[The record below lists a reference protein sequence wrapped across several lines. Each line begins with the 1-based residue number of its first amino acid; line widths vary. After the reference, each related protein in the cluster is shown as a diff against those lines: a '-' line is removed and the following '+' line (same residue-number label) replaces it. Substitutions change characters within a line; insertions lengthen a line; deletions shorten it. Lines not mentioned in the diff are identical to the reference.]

1 MKKKRVVVFLIILFI
16 LIFQLRIFS
25 VSGQELGIVQL
36 REDGY
41 AYKVKEIDVFKVV
54 EYVDNVMNFN
64 NDIYCIKAGPGFGGT
79 ITEPTTRLT
88 YTFTYNL
95 KEKSNIPSN
104 YLSSLPSDTDITKQI
119 EVNGESIQVT
129 YTNYNA
135 VLWLLDN
142 IYLPKSENAT
152 QKREILLKNA
162 FAEKLND
169 TSLIPPFTLDQINL
183 TDSDLEVVQ
192 QLAIWHFTNA
202 GDSKYDMGESLPAI
216 QISEKNNTAN
226 YNGYDMD
233 SYRQDDAQTLYKYLI
248 NNAMINANKYGKEDV
263 RELPEPLNLV
273 KNELKLEYTDS
284 NVIVGPFKI
293 EKKSDLPYNLSTQV
307 LDQEGNLVENYSLL
321 KEDTTGNK
329 VNVESGKTIAD
340 LVGEN
345 FYISVP
351 KGNGVTGIK
360 LKINCGYYKTEALL
374 GVVEGDT
381 NQQPLVKLTDKL
393 ITYEQEDSID
403 YNFDLALRK
412 FITGLNGEETNARV
426 PQVTVDEVTGKI
438 TYNHTKDPVITQNG
452 DLVEYTIRIYNEGTV
467 SGYAES
473 IKDDIPEGLEFVEDN
488 ETNIEYGWVK
498 TGDSITTDYL
508 SKANSV
514 DNIIPAFDR
523 NTMQEPAYKDVK
535 VVFKV
540 IEPNTSNRTLI
551 NTAEINEDS
560 DENGEEIEDID
571 STPGNGIDGEDDIDK
586 EYVVLRYF
594 DLALRKFITG
604 VNEQKITNRVP
615 QVTVDGVTGQI
626 TYNHTKDPVIITNG
640 DLVEYTIRIY
650 NEGTTAGYAESIK
663 DDIPEGLEFVEDNE
677 TNKEYGWVKTGDI
690 ITTDYLSKAKNEGNI
705 ILAFDR
711 NTMQEPAYKDV
722 KVVFRVV
729 EPNTSDRVLINTAE
743 INDDCGKDG
752 EEIEDTDSVPG
763 NGIDGEDDID
773 KEYVVLRYFDL
784 ALRKFITG
792 LNGVSTDTRV
802 PQVTVDNAGKVT
814 YNHTKDP
821 VITTNGD
828 LVEYTIRV
836 YNEGSIAG
844 YAESI
849 KDDIPEG
856 LEFVEGNET
865 NIEYGWVKTGD
876 SITTDYLSKA
886 KNEDNIIPAFDRN
899 TMQEPAYKDVK
910 VVFKVIEPNT
920 SNRTLINT
928 AEINEDSDE
937 NGEEIEDIDS
947 TPGNGIDGEDDIDKE
962 YIVLRYF
969 DLALRKFITG
979 LNGVTTDTRVPQV
992 TVDGVT
998 GQITYNHTKDPVI
1011 TTNGDLVEYTI
1022 RVYNEGTTAGYAES
1036 IKDDIPE
1043 GLEFVEDNEINIE
1056 YGWVKTGDSI
1066 TTDYLSKAKNEGNI
1080 ILAFDRN
1087 TMQEPAYKDVKVV
1100 FRVVEPNTSD
1110 RVLINTAEIN
1120 DDCGKDGEEIE
1131 DTDSVPGNGEEGEDD
1146 IDKEYVVLR
1155 YFDLALR
1162 KFITGLNGEET
1173 NARVPQ
1179 VTVDGTGKITYNHT
1193 KDPVITTN
1201 GDLVEYTIRVY
1212 NEGSIAGYAESIKD
1226 DIPEGLEFV
1235 EENET
1240 NIEYG
1245 WVKTGESITTDY
1257 LSKAKNEDNIIPAFD
1272 RESMSEPA
1280 YKDVKVVFRVIEPNT
1295 SDRTL
1300 INTAE
1305 INEDSNEYDTPDI
1318 DSTPGNGIEGEDDI
1332 DKEYV
1337 VLRYFD
1343 LALRKFITGLNG
1355 VSTDT
1360 RVPQVT
1366 VDGTGKVTYNHT
1378 KDPVITTNG
1387 DLVEYTIRVYNEGSI
1402 AGYAESIKDD
1412 IPEGLEFVEDN
1423 ETNIEYGWVKT
1434 GDSITTD
1441 YLSKAKNE
1449 GNIIPAF
1456 DRNTMQ
1462 EPAYKDVKV
1471 VFRVVEPNTSDRT
1484 LINTAEIN
1492 EDSNEYDTP
1501 DIDSTPGN
1509 GIEGEDDI
1517 DKEYVVLRYFDLA
1530 LRKFITG
1537 VNEQEITNRVPQVTI
1552 DDEGNITYNHTKEPV
1567 LVANSDIVI
1576 YTIRVY
1582 NEGSAAG
1589 YAESIKDDIPEGLE
1603 FVEDNETNIEYG
1615 WVKTGD
1621 SITTDYLSK
1630 AKNVDNIIPGFDRD
1644 TMEEPAY
1651 KDVKVAFRVTEEML
1665 PSDRILINT
1674 AEINDDSN
1682 EYDTPDIDSTPG
1694 NGIEGEDDIDK
1705 EYVRVQYFDLSLLKW
1720 VSKVFIT
1727 ENGVTTEQ
1735 DTGHTGLE
1743 QPEPVVKVDLDRK
1756 NLNNITVKF
1765 EYTIK
1770 ITNEGQIAGYAKE
1783 ISDYIPE
1790 GLEFMQEDNPNW
1802 TVSGDKIVTR
1812 ELENTLLQPGETA
1825 EVKVILTWKNDPDN
1839 MGVKINIAEISEDY
1853 NDKGAHDI
1861 DSTPNNQVEGEDDI
1875 DDAPVALSIKTGQN
1889 RIYFTLIGI
1898 VLITIAG
1905 GIVLIKRYVL

>member
-1 MKKKRVVVFLIILFI
+1 MKRKSIVAFLIILFI

-307 LDQEGNLVENYSLL
+307 LDQKGSAVENYSLL
-321 KEDTTGNK
+321 KEDSTGNK

-473 IKDDIPEGLEFVEDN
+473 IKDDIPEGLEFVEEN

-508 SKANSV
+508 SRAKNEG
-514 DNIIPAFDR
+514 NIIPAFDR
-523 NTMQEPAYKDVK
+523 ESMSEPAYKDVK

-540 IEPNTSNRTLI
+540 IEPNISNRTLI

-571 STPGNGIDGEDDIDK
+571 STPGNGIE
-586 EYVVLRYF
+586 
-594 DLALRKFITG
+594 
-604 VNEQKITNRVP
+604 
-615 QVTVDGVTGQI
+615 
-626 TYNHTKDPVIITNG
+626 
-640 DLVEYTIRIY
+640 
-650 NEGTTAGYAESIK
+650 
-663 DDIPEGLEFVEDNE
+663 
-677 TNKEYGWVKTGDI
+677 
-690 ITTDYLSKAKNEGNI
+690 
-705 ILAFDR
+705 
-711 NTMQEPAYKDV
+711 
-722 KVVFRVV
+722 
-729 EPNTSDRVLINTAE
+729 
-743 INDDCGKDG
+743 
-752 EEIEDTDSVPG
+752 
-763 NGIDGEDDID
+763 GEDDID

-802 PQVTVDNAGKVT
+802 PQVTVD
-814 YNHTKDP
+814 
-821 VITTNGD
+821 
-828 LVEYTIRV
+828 
-836 YNEGSIAG
+836 
-844 YAESI
+844 
-849 KDDIPEG
+849 
-856 LEFVEGNET
+856 
-865 NIEYGWVKTGD
+865 
-876 SITTDYLSKA
+876 
-886 KNEDNIIPAFDRN
+886 
-899 TMQEPAYKDVK
+899 
-910 VVFKVIEPNT
+910 
-920 SNRTLINT
+920 
-928 AEINEDSDE
+928 
-937 NGEEIEDIDS
+937 
-947 TPGNGIDGEDDIDKE
+947 
-962 YIVLRYF
+962 
-969 DLALRKFITG
+969 
-979 LNGVTTDTRVPQV
+979 
-992 TVDGVT
+992 
-998 GQITYNHTKDPVI
+998 
-1011 TTNGDLVEYTI
+1011 
-1022 RVYNEGTTAGYAES
+1022 
-1036 IKDDIPE
+1036 
-1043 GLEFVEDNEINIE
+1043 
-1056 YGWVKTGDSI
+1056 
-1066 TTDYLSKAKNEGNI
+1066 
-1080 ILAFDRN
+1080 
-1087 TMQEPAYKDVKVV
+1087 
-1100 FRVVEPNTSD
+1100 
-1110 RVLINTAEIN
+1110 
-1120 DDCGKDGEEIE
+1120 
-1131 DTDSVPGNGEEGEDD
+1131 
-1146 IDKEYVVLR
+1146 
-1155 YFDLALR
+1155 
-1162 KFITGLNGEET
+1162 
-1173 NARVPQ
+1173 
-1179 VTVDGTGKITYNHT
+1179 GTGKVTYNHT

-1245 WVKTGESITTDY
+1245 WVKTGNSITTDY
-1257 LSKAKNEDNIIPAFD
+1257 LSKAKNEGNIIPAFDRESMSEPAYKDVKVVFRVVEPNTSDRTLINTAEINEDSNEYNTPDIDSIPGNGEDGEDDIDKEYVVLRYFDLALRKFITGLNGEVTDTRVPQVTVDDTGKVTYNHTKDPVITTNGDLVEYTIRVYNEGSIAGYAERIKDDIPEGLEFVEDNETNIEYGWVKTGDNITTDYLSKANSVDNIIPAFD

-1280 YKDVKVVFRVIEPNT
+1280 YKDVKVVFRVVEPNT

-1318 DSTPGNGIEGEDDI
+1318 DSTPGNGLEGEDDI

-1434 GDSITTD
+1434 GNSITTDYLSKVNSVDNIIPAFDRESMSEPAYKDVKVVFRVIEPNTSDRTLINTAEINEDSNEYDTPDIDSTPGNGIEGEDDIDKEYVVLRYFDLALRKFITGLNEEETNARVPQVTVDGTGKITYNHTKDPVITTNGDLVEYTIRVYNEGSIPGYAESIKDDIPEGLEFVEDNETNIEYGWVKTGNSITTD

-1509 GIEGEDDI
+1509 GLEGEDDI

-1537 VNEQEITNRVPQVTI
+1537 LNGVSTDTRVPT
-1552 DDEGNITYNHTKEPV
+1552 GNSRWYRK
-1567 LVANSDIVI
+1567 S
-1576 YTIRVY
+1576 
-1582 NEGSAAG
+1582 
-1589 YAESIKDDIPEGLE
+1589 
-1603 FVEDNETNIEYG
+1603 NIQ
-1615 WVKTGD
+1615 
-1621 SITTDYLSK
+1621 S
-1630 AKNVDNIIPGFDRD
+1630 
-1644 TMEEPAY
+1644 Y
-1651 KDVKVAFRVTEEML
+1651 KR
-1665 PSDRILINT
+1665 S
-1674 AEINDDSN
+1674 SN
-1682 EYDTPDIDSTPG
+1682 
-1694 NGIEGEDDIDK
+1694 NN
-1705 EYVRVQYFDLSLLKW
+1705 KW
-1720 VSKVFIT
+1720 RFS
-1727 ENGVTTEQ
+1727 
-1735 DTGHTGLE
+1735 
-1743 QPEPVVKVDLDRK
+1743 
-1756 NLNNITVKF
+1756 
-1765 EYTIK
+1765 
-1770 ITNEGQIAGYAKE
+1770 
-1783 ISDYIPE
+1783 
-1790 GLEFMQEDNPNW
+1790 
-1802 TVSGDKIVTR
+1802 
-1812 ELENTLLQPGETA
+1812 
-1825 EVKVILTWKNDPDN
+1825 
-1839 MGVKINIAEISEDY
+1839 
-1853 NDKGAHDI
+1853 
-1861 DSTPNNQVEGEDDI
+1861 
-1875 DDAPVALSIKTGQN
+1875 
-1889 RIYFTLIGI
+1889 RIYNKSI
-1898 VLITIAG
+1898 
-1905 GIVLIKRYVL
+1905 

>member
-1 MKKKRVVVFLIILFI
+1 M
-16 LIFQLRIFS
+16 S
-25 VSGQELGIVQL
+25 
-36 REDGY
+36 
-41 AYKVKEIDVFKVV
+41 
-54 EYVDNVMNFN
+54 
-64 NDIYCIKAGPGFGGT
+64 
-79 ITEPTTRLT
+79 
-88 YTFTYNL
+88 
-95 KEKSNIPSN
+95 
-104 YLSSLPSDTDITKQI
+104 
-119 EVNGESIQVT
+119 
-129 YTNYNA
+129 
-135 VLWLLDN
+135 
-142 IYLPKSENAT
+142 
-152 QKREILLKNA
+152 
-162 FAEKLND
+162 
-169 TSLIPPFTLDQINL
+169 
-183 TDSDLEVVQ
+183 
-192 QLAIWHFTNA
+192 
-202 GDSKYDMGESLPAI
+202 
-216 QISEKNNTAN
+216 
-226 YNGYDMD
+226 
-233 SYRQDDAQTLYKYLI
+233 
-248 NNAMINANKYGKEDV
+248 
-263 RELPEPLNLV
+263 
-273 KNELKLEYTDS
+273 
-284 NVIVGPFKI
+284 
-293 EKKSDLPYNLSTQV
+293 
-307 LDQEGNLVENYSLL
+307 
-321 KEDTTGNK
+321 
-329 VNVESGKTIAD
+329 
-340 LVGEN
+340 
-345 FYISVP
+345 
-351 KGNGVTGIK
+351 
-360 LKINCGYYKTEALL
+360 
-374 GVVEGDT
+374 
-381 NQQPLVKLTDKL
+381 
-393 ITYEQEDSID
+393 
-403 YNFDLALRK
+403 
-412 FITGLNGEETNARV
+412 
-426 PQVTVDEVTGKI
+426 
-438 TYNHTKDPVITQNG
+438 
-452 DLVEYTIRIYNEGTV
+452 
-467 SGYAES
+467 
-473 IKDDIPEGLEFVEDN
+473 
-488 ETNIEYGWVK
+488 
-498 TGDSITTDYL
+498 
-508 SKANSV
+508 
-514 DNIIPAFDR
+514 
-523 NTMQEPAYKDVK
+523 EPAYKDVK
-535 VVFKV
+535 VVFRV
-540 IEPNTSNRTLI
+540 IEPNTSDRTLI

-560 DENGEEIEDID
+560 NEYNTPDID
-571 STPGNGIDGEDDIDK
+571 STPGNGIE
-586 EYVVLRYF
+586 
-594 DLALRKFITG
+594 
-604 VNEQKITNRVP
+604 
-615 QVTVDGVTGQI
+615 
-626 TYNHTKDPVIITNG
+626 
-640 DLVEYTIRIY
+640 
-650 NEGTTAGYAESIK
+650 
-663 DDIPEGLEFVEDNE
+663 
-677 TNKEYGWVKTGDI
+677 
-690 ITTDYLSKAKNEGNI
+690 
-705 ILAFDR
+705 
-711 NTMQEPAYKDV
+711 
-722 KVVFRVV
+722 
-729 EPNTSDRVLINTAE
+729 
-743 INDDCGKDG
+743 
-752 EEIEDTDSVPG
+752 
-763 NGIDGEDDID
+763 GEDDID

-802 PQVTVDNAGKVT
+802 PQVTVDGTGKVT

-856 LEFVEGNET
+856 LEFVEDNET
-865 NIEYGWVKTGD
+865 NIEYGWVKTGN

-886 KNEDNIIPAFDRN
+886 N
-899 TMQEPAYKDVK
+899 
-910 VVFKVIEPNT
+910 
-920 SNRTLINT
+920 
-928 AEINEDSDE
+928 
-937 NGEEIEDIDS
+937 
-947 TPGNGIDGEDDIDKE
+947 
-962 YIVLRYF
+962 
-969 DLALRKFITG
+969 
-979 LNGVTTDTRVPQV
+979 
-992 TVDGVT
+992 
-998 GQITYNHTKDPVI
+998 
-1011 TTNGDLVEYTI
+1011 
-1022 RVYNEGTTAGYAES
+1022 
-1036 IKDDIPE
+1036 
-1043 GLEFVEDNEINIE
+1043 
-1056 YGWVKTGDSI
+1056 
-1066 TTDYLSKAKNEGNI
+1066 
-1080 ILAFDRN
+1080 
-1087 TMQEPAYKDVKVV
+1087 
-1100 FRVVEPNTSD
+1100 
-1110 RVLINTAEIN
+1110 
-1120 DDCGKDGEEIE
+1120 
-1131 DTDSVPGNGEEGEDD
+1131 SV
-1146 IDKEYVVLR
+1146 
-1155 YFDLALR
+1155 
-1162 KFITGLNGEET
+1162 
-1173 NARVPQ
+1173 
-1179 VTVDGTGKITYNHT
+1179 
-1193 KDPVITTN
+1193 
-1201 GDLVEYTIRVY
+1201 
-1212 NEGSIAGYAESIKD
+1212 
-1226 DIPEGLEFV
+1226 
-1235 EENET
+1235 
-1240 NIEYG
+1240 
-1245 WVKTGESITTDY
+1245 
-1257 LSKAKNEDNIIPAFD
+1257 DNIIPAFD

-1280 YKDVKVVFRVIEPNT
+1280 YKDVKVVFRVVEPNT

-1318 DSTPGNGIEGEDDI
+1318 DSTPGNGLEGEDDI

-1449 GNIIPAF
+1449 DNIIPAF
-1456 DRNTMQ
+1456 DRESMS

-1471 VFRVVEPNTSDRT
+1471 VFRVIEPNTSDRT

-1537 VNEQEITNRVPQVTI
+1537 LNGVSTDTRVPQVTV
-1552 DDEGNITYNHTKEPV
+1552 DDTGKVTYNHTKDPV
-1567 LVANSDIVI
+1567 ITTNGDLVE

-1582 NEGSAAG
+1582 NEGSIAGYAESIKDDIPEGLEFVEDNEINIEYGWVKTGDSITTDYLSKANSVDNIIPAFDRNTMQEPAYKDVKVVFRVIEPNTSDRTLINTAEINEDSNEYDTPDIDSTPGNGIEGEDDIDKEYVVLRYFDLALRKFITGLNGEETNARVPQVTVDGVTGQITYNHTKDPVITTNGDLVEYTIRVYNEGSIAG

-1615 WVKTGD
+1615 WVKTGNSITTD
-1621 SITTDYLSK
+1621 YLSKVNSVDNIIPAFDRESMSEPAYKDVKVVFRVVEPNTSDRTLINTAEINEDSNEYNTPDIDSTPGNGIEGEDDIDKEYVVLRYFDLALRKFITGLNGEETDTRVPQVTVDDTGKITYNHTKDPVITTNGDLVEYTIRVYNEGSIAGYAESIKDDIPEGLEFVEDNETNIEYGWVKTGESITTDYLSK

-1644 TMEEPAY
+1644 TMKEPAY

-1905 GIVLIKRYVL
+1905 GIVLIKRNIL